1 MQITKPAWLKV
12 RYTVNENHQAL
23 QKIVH
28 RGGLHTV
35 CESARCPNQSE
46 CWGRRTATLMILG
59 DVCSRA
65 CRFCAVE
72 AGKPLPPDPEEP
84 VKVARAVR
92 EMGLRYAV
100 ITSVTRDDLPD
111 GGARH
116 WVDTINAIRRDNAAC
131 TIEVLVPDFQGD
143 PAAVKLVIE
152 AAPDVFGHNLETVP
166 ELYARVRPRA
176 DYQRSL
182 AVLSLA
188 KRAGLITKS
197 GVMVGL
203 GETPNQIENLMRDL
217 CRIGCDILTIG
228 QYLQP
233 TVTNLPVQKYITP
246 EEFAA
251 LRQRGLELGI
261 REVVAGPLVR
271 SSYHAEELGKLI
283 SPTTTGASD

>member
-12 RYTVNENHQAL
+12 RYTVNDNHQVL
-23 QKIVH
+23 QKIVR

-65 CRFCAVE
+65 CRFCAVA
-72 AGKPLPPDPEEP
+72 AGKSAPPDPDEP

-100 ITSVTRDDLPD
+100 ITSVTRDDLTD

-116 WVDTINAIRRDNAAC
+116 WVDTINAIRQYNATC

-143 PAAVKLVIE
+143 RAAVKSVIN

-166 ELYARVRPRA
+166 ELYAQVRPRA

-188 KRAGLITKS
+188 KQAGLITKS
-197 GVMVGL
+197 GIMVGL
-203 GETPNQIENLMRDL
+203 GETPNQIENLMHDL

-233 TVTNLPVQKYITP
+233 TVANLPVQKYITP

-283 SPTTTGASD
+283 SSTTTGASD